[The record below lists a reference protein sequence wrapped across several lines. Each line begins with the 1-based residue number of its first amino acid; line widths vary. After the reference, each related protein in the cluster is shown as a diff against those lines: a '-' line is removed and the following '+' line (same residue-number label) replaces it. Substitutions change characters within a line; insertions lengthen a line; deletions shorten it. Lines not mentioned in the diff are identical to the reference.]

1 MTGYQGDPNL
11 LTIPTA
17 AELLGISAQTGYR
30 LARAGKFP
38 GDAAI
43 KVGQSWRV
51 SLPKLRRYLG
61 SDRQERPVAAAIAG
75 TAESA
80 AKVRRLLDALVV
92 VLEDPVI
99 VARIIGS
106 VGP

>member
-17 AELLGISAQTGYR
+17 AELLGISALTGYR
-30 LARAGKFP
+30 LARAGQFP

-43 KVGQSWRV
+43 KVGRSWRV

-61 SDRQERPVAAAIAG
+61 SDREHPVAAAIAG

-80 AKVRRLLDALVV
+80 AKVRRLLEALVV
-92 VLEDPVI
+92 ALEDPVI
-99 VARIIGS
+99 IDRIIGK